1 MNLKN
6 TFIFI
11 IGVSVSSA
19 ITYKVVKDI
28 YERRLQE
35 EIESVKEV
43 FGRRRNE
50 VDKPEV
56 DKPEE
61 KVKKYNN
68 ISTNINDYNE
78 KKEYNNKIS
87 YYNYAQQNDDV
98 TEVEEEKNIEFHEIE
113 SPDSDIYIIHPQ
125 EFGALDDYDL
135 ITLIYYADGVLTD
148 DMNKKVYD
156 IDNTVVKGFETHFG
170 EFENDCVY
178 IRNNKHHADYEIL
191 RDNQRYSDSEMYRN
205 LPPHYQ

>member
-19 ITYKVVKDI
+19 VTYKVVKDI

-43 FGRRRNE
+43 FGRRRKE
-50 VDKPEV
+50 VDT
-56 DKPEE
+56 PEE
-61 KVKKYNN
+61 KVQKANV
-68 ISTNINDYNE
+68 ISTDINDYNK
-78 KKEYNNKIS
+78 KKEYNNTIS
-87 YYNYAQQNDDV
+87 YYNYAQQNDDI
-98 TEVEEEKNIEFHEIE
+98 TEVEEEKSIEFHEIE

-125 EFGALDDYDL
+125 EFGAIDDYDL
-135 ITLIYYADGVLTD
+135 ITLIYHADGVLTD

-156 IDNTVVKGFETHFG
+156 IDDTVVNGFETHFG

-178 IRNNKHHADYEIL
+178 VRNNKHHADYEIL
-191 RDNQRYSDSEMYRN
+191 RDNQRYSDVMYKN